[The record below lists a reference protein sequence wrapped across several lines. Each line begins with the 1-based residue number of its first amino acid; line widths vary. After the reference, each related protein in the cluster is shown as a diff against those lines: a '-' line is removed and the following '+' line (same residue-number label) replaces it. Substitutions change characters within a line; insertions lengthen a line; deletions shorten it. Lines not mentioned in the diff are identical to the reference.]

1 MFTPQQIEQIAF
13 GTATFGGYSKSDV
26 DEFLE
31 PLTEDYITLYKEN
44 ALLKSKMKVL
54 VTKLEEYRSNEAS
67 MKDAMVNAQKTCDKM
82 VREAEEKCA
91 AMLGEASDTAA
102 LNTKTA
108 DALVAAEQA
117 RVEEAKRTADAKIQE
132 IQDQIRSCLQALDRI
147 REAHAPA
154 APAAYDFDR
163 EEPAE
168 AAEDKAEEKTEE
180 AEETAE
186 NSTDSVAEEIS
197 ASLQALVGTAEEP
210 APKPEPYHPVSDTT
224 GKFANLKFGRN
235 YDPTNNT

>member
-13 GTATFGGYSKSDV
+13 GTALRGYSKADV
-26 DEFLE
+26 DQFLE

-54 VTKLEEYRSNEAS
+54 VTKLEEYRSNEAA
-67 MKDAMVNAQKTCDKM
+67 MKDAMVNSQKACDQM
-82 VREAEEKCA
+82 VREAEAKCA
-91 AMLGEASDTAA
+91 AMLGEANNMAT

-108 DALVAAEQA
+108 DAMVAAEQA
-117 RVEEAKRTADAKIQE
+117 RVEEAKRLADAQIREIQE
-132 IQDQIRSCLQALDRI
+132 QIRSCLQALDRI
-147 REAHAPA
+147 RETHAPA
-154 APAAYDFDR
+154 PVTTQEQAPEEAA
-163 EEPAE
+163 PQQE
-168 AAEDKAEEKTEE
+168 AAETE
-180 AEETAE
+180 AES
-186 NSTDSVAEEIS
+186 STDAVANEIS

-210 APKPEPYHPVSDTT
+210 APKAEPNHPVSDTT

>member
-26 DEFLE
+26 DEFLD

-54 VTKLEEYRSNEAS
+54 VTKLEEYRSNEAT
-67 MKDAMVNAQKTCDKM
+67 MKDAMVNAQKSCDQM
-82 VREAEEKCA
+82 VREAEAKCA
-91 AMLGEASDTAA
+91 AMLGEANDMAT
-102 LNTKTA
+102 LNTKAA
-108 DALVAAEQA
+108 DAMVAAEQA
-117 RVEEAKRTADAKIQE
+117 RVEEAKRTADAQIRE

-154 APAAYDFDR
+154 VATCDSEQEAA
-163 EEPAE
+163 EEPA
-168 AAEDKAEEKTEE
+168 AE
-180 AEETAE
+180 AEVTDEPEAE
-186 NSTDSVAEEIS
+186 NSTDAVANEIS

-235 YDPTNNT
+235 YDPTNT